1 MRFFNER
8 MIKRTILFFLK
19 EYIKKRGIFRCI
31 RLYCKMYSVG
41 NYKIYDVFMNI
52 LDDRWLDMVGDV

>member
-1 MRFFNER
+1 M
-8 MIKRTILFFLK
+8 
-19 EYIKKRGIFRCI
+19 
-31 RLYCKMYSVG
+31 MYSVG